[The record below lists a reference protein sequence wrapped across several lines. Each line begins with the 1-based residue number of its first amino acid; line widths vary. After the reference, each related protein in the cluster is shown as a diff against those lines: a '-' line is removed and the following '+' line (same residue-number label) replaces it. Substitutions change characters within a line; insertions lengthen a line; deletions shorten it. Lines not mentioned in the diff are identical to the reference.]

1 MSITLRKLARQVIE
15 LESGGSQSVDS
26 QLSEAYVILLCR
38 QASNKFLTQDLY
50 ARMSQDD
57 RSTLQLMIASYEV
70 TVAGENP
77 NKYITLPEFYINLPF
92 NKGIHGIAP
101 VEDPTN
107 FFIPRQNPSV
117 SFNLPCSDLEPETY
131 SYWTK
136 GMKVYFDN
144 DIDFAKVLVDLVVAS
159 PDTIDKDDP
168 LPIYPEHQADLIVM
182 VRQMI
187 ANRPLQDKIVDGNPD
202 LGVKIPMR

>member
-15 LESGGSQSVDS
+15 LESGGAQSVDS

-38 QASNKFLTQDLY
+38 QASNKFLTQDLF

-70 TVAGENP
+70 TVEGENP

-107 FFIPRQNPSV
+107 MFVPRHNPSV
-117 SFNLPCSDLEPETY
+117 SFNLPCSDLETDQY
-131 SYWTK
+131 SYYAK
-136 GMKVYFDN
+136 GKKVFFDN
-144 DIDFAKVLVDLVVAS
+144 DMDFAVVLVDLVVAS
-159 PDTIDKDDP
+159 PDSIAEDDV

-187 ANRPLQDKIVDGNPD
+187 AGRPVQDKVLDNFDSTP
-202 LGVKIPMR
+202 LRK

>member
-1 MSITLRKLARQVIE
+1 MITLRKLSRQIIE
-15 LESGGSQSVDS
+15 LESGGSQSIDS
-26 QLSEAYVILLCR
+26 QLSEAYVIQLVR
-38 QASNKFLTQDLY
+38 QASNKFLTQDLM

-57 RSTLQLMIASYEV
+57 RSGVQLMIASYEV
-70 TVAGENP
+70 TVQGEDP
-77 NKYITLPEFYINLPF
+77 NKYITLPEFYINMPF

-101 VEDPTN
+101 VDDPTN

-117 SFNLPCSDLEPETY
+117 SFNLPCSDLEPDTY

-136 GMKVYFDN
+136 GLKVYFDN
-144 DIDFAKVLVDLVVAS
+144 DIDFAIVLVDLLVAS
-159 PDTIDKDDP
+159 PDTIGINDP
-168 LPIYPEHQADLIVM
+168 LPIYSEHQADLIMM

-187 ANRPLQDKIVDGNPD
+187 ANRPLQDKILDGNAD